1 MVIFLL
7 NLWVIKDLNTSATQG
22 NIQTTYKGKEV
33 HPMNLDD
40 LVSKIN
46 KLSKV
51 VRALTQLALEIGTL
65 VAVIRFIIL

>member
-1 MVIFLL
+1 MDKL
-7 NLWVIKDLNTSATQG
+7 DL
-22 NIQTTYKGKEV
+22 
-33 HPMNLDD
+33 M
-40 LVSKIN
+40 VSKIN

>member
-1 MVIFLL
+1 
-7 NLWVIKDLNTSATQG
+7 
-22 NIQTTYKGKEV
+22 
-33 HPMNLDD
+33 MNLDD

-51 VRALTQLALEIGTL
+51 VRAPTQLALEIGTL

>member
-1 MVIFLL
+1 
-7 NLWVIKDLNTSATQG
+7 
-22 NIQTTYKGKEV
+22 
-33 HPMNLDD
+33 MNLDD

-51 VRALTQLALEIGTL
+51 VRALTQLAFEIGTL

>member
-1 MVIFLL
+1 
-7 NLWVIKDLNTSATQG
+7 
-22 NIQTTYKGKEV
+22 
-33 HPMNLDD
+33 MNLDD

-51 VRALTQLALEIGTL
+51 VRALTQLVLEIGTL

>member
-1 MVIFLL
+1 
-7 NLWVIKDLNTSATQG
+7 
-22 NIQTTYKGKEV
+22 
-33 HPMNLDD
+33 MNLDD

-51 VRALTQLALEIGTL
+51 VRAFTQLALEIGTL

>member
-1 MVIFLL
+1 
-7 NLWVIKDLNTSATQG
+7 
-22 NIQTTYKGKEV
+22 
-33 HPMNLDD
+33 MNLDD

-46 KLSKV
+46 KLGKA

>member
-1 MVIFLL
+1 
-7 NLWVIKDLNTSATQG
+7 
-22 NIQTTYKGKEV
+22 
-33 HPMNLDD
+33 MNLDD

-51 VRALTQLALEIGTL
+51 VRALTQLPLEIGTL

>member
-1 MVIFLL
+1 
-7 NLWVIKDLNTSATQG
+7 
-22 NIQTTYKGKEV
+22 
-33 HPMNLDD
+33 MNLDD

-51 VRALTQLALEIGTL
+51 VRALTQLALEIGTP

>member
-1 MVIFLL
+1 MPPQPKVIYR
-7 NLWVIKDLNTSATQG
+7 QP
-22 NIQTTYKGKEV
+22 KGKEV

>member
-1 MVIFLL
+1 
-7 NLWVIKDLNTSATQG
+7 
-22 NIQTTYKGKEV
+22 
-33 HPMNLDD
+33 MNLDD

-51 VRALTQLALEIGTL
+51 VRALTQLELEIGTL

>member
-1 MVIFLL
+1 
-7 NLWVIKDLNTSATQG
+7 
-22 NIQTTYKGKEV
+22 
-33 HPMNLDD
+33 MNLDD

-51 VRALTQLALEIGTL
+51 VRALTQLALEIGML

>member
-1 MVIFLL
+1 
-7 NLWVIKDLNTSATQG
+7 
-22 NIQTTYKGKEV
+22 
-33 HPMNLDD
+33 MNLDD

-51 VRALTQLALEIGTL
+51 VRTLTQLALEIGTL

>member
-1 MVIFLL
+1 
-7 NLWVIKDLNTSATQG
+7 
-22 NIQTTYKGKEV
+22 
-33 HPMNLDD
+33 MNLDD

-46 KLSKV
+46 KLSKD

>member
-1 MVIFLL
+1 
-7 NLWVIKDLNTSATQG
+7 
-22 NIQTTYKGKEV
+22 
-33 HPMNLDD
+33 MNLDD

-51 VRALTQLALEIGTL
+51 VRALTQLALEIGPL

>member
-7 NLWVIKDLNTSATQG
+7 NLWVIKDLNTSEPKVIYRQP
-22 NIQTTYKGKEV
+22 KGKEV

>member
-1 MVIFLL
+1 
-7 NLWVIKDLNTSATQG
+7 
-22 NIQTTYKGKEV
+22 
-33 HPMNLDD
+33 MNLDD

-51 VRALTQLALEIGTL
+51 VRALTQLALEIGAL

>member
-1 MVIFLL
+1 
-7 NLWVIKDLNTSATQG
+7 
-22 NIQTTYKGKEV
+22 
-33 HPMNLDD
+33 MNLDD

-51 VRALTQLALEIGTL
+51 VRALTQLALEIGKL